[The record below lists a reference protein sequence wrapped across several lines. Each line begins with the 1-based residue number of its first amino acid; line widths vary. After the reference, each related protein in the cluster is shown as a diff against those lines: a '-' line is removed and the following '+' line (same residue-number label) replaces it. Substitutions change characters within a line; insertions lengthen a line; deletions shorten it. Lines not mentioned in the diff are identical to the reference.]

1 MGGAQGGL
9 AWVWTCMDS
18 IGTIHRAMV
27 LWPVGS
33 TSLEL
38 TMKRGDRVD
47 VLIDSS
53 DSVRY
58 SILCQYTELLCT
70 EYMEYMVTRFKI

>member
-1 MGGAQGGL
+1 MERRGGL

-33 TSLEL
+33 TLLEP
-38 TMKRGDRVD
+38 TMKRGDGG
-47 VLIDSS
+47 
-53 DSVRY
+53 
-58 SILCQYTELLCT
+58 
-70 EYMEYMVTRFKI
+70 